1 MKYIFLICSIGF
13 LSFSLMGEGIS
24 EAADNGTEKLQK
36 GVESFNTGN
45 IQEAISLFAEASNSG
60 NDKIA
65 ASAYYNHGTAL
76 AKASDSIEDSS
87 KVQPMLES
95 AYQSIKRACLL
106 DALSKENM
114 VRARRNMQLIREKL
128 LQLQNESNQKENSKD
143 HKSEESMNDEN
154 SKDNTEKND
163 DGQKSQ
169 KQNSN
174 SDMNKEQQDN
184 NMQSS
189 GDQETESSSESMEE
203 KEMNDIL
210 NQESKNMQV
219 RQILESKGGISNVDK
234 DW

>member
-13 LSFSLMGEGIS
+13 LSFPLMGEGIS
-24 EAADNGTEKLQK
+24 EVADNGTEKLQK

-45 IQEAISLFAEASNSG
+45 LQEAISLFAEASNSG

-76 AKASDSIEDSS
+76 AKASDSIEDTS

-106 DALSKENM
+106 NTLSEENM
-114 VRARRNMQLIREKL
+114 VRAQRNMQIIREKM
-128 LQLQNESNQKENSKD
+128 LQLQNKSDQKENSKD
-143 HKSEESMNDEN
+143 DKSEESMNDDN
-154 SKDNTEKND
+154 SEDKKEKNE
-163 DGQKSQ
+163 DGQNGQ
-169 KQNSN
+169 DSN
-174 SDMNKEQQDN
+174 IQD
-184 NMQSS
+184 S
-189 GDQETESSSESMEE
+189 GDQETETAPESMEE

-210 NQESKNMQV
+210 DQESKNMQI
-219 RQILESKGGISNVDK
+219 RQILESKGGLSDVDK